1 LLAARL
7 TAINDTLGELCD
19 PVREV
24 AILTQVNTSD
34 NAKFQGGSQV
44 VGLQDGG
51 YLVVW
56 QDESGNY
63 NPPFGDT
70 IVGQRYD
77 SAGNKVG
84 GEVQLSQLPPLG
96 LQFSPAVAVLSNGNI
111 AVAYV
116 DLRGS
121 PPDRDIHVSIFDSAL
136 NFIRFDDI
144 DVAGNP
150 KQTYEPSLTALA
162 GGGYVVSYTVGT
174 GDSPGTIS
182 DTDIVAR
189 IVSANGTVGNQF
201 DIDNQNAIRTSR
213 RSQPWP
219 TAISWWSI
227 RTSPTET
234 RPTST
239 SSTPSASQTA
249 PQRAMGSYLGQ
260 MTAGWRSILMLPRCA
275 TAASSWCGPT
285 TPIPP

>member
-1 LLAARL
+1 MTTTPMLWKS
-7 TAINDTLGELCD
+7 
-19 PVREV
+19 
-24 AILTQVNTSD
+24 LTQVNTSD

-56 QDESGNY
+56 QDESDNY

-116 DLRGS
+116 DLRGETT
-121 PPDRDIHVSIFDSAL
+121 PDRDIHVSIFDSAL
-136 NFIRFDDI
+136 NFIRIDDI
-144 DVAGNP
+144 DVAQNP
-150 KQTYEPSLTALA
+150 KQTYDPSLTALA

-189 IVSANGTVGNQF
+189 IVTANGTVGNQF
-201 DIDNQNAIRTSR
+201 DIDKSK
-213 RSQPWP
+213 
-219 TAISWWSI
+219 
-227 RTSPTET
+227 
-234 RPTST
+234 
-239 SSTPSASQTA
+239 
-249 PQRAMGSYLGQ
+249 
-260 MTAGWRSILMLPRCA
+260 
-275 TAASSWCGPT
+275 
-285 TPIPP
+285 